1 MILRVRSAK
10 IAAFREEQCMEIT
23 LPKRNNIK
31 ETTAADPLK
40 FYYLPVARSFYTARF
55 ADAIRLLGKRVGRLL
70 EVGCGSGIFLP
81 ELAKHCDSLFACDYH
96 SSLVLTA
103 EMLRYESVP
112 AALARA
118 DARTLPYASE
128 SMDAI
133 ICMSV
138 LEHLHDLES
147 PAEEFF
153 RILRPGGI
161 TIVGVPVAN
170 LMTEA
175 MLRLSYLSLN
185 AHLDDEH
192 VSTHRDVLGTFSRK
206 FLAEEVR
213 KIPRVL
219 PEQVSMYSTVRFR
232 KQTTSH

>member
-1 MILRVRSAK
+1 
-10 IAAFREEQCMEIT
+10 MEIT
-23 LPKRNNIK
+23 LPKRNNII

-81 ELAKHCDSLFACDYH
+81 ELAKHCDSLYACDFH
-96 SSLVLTA
+96 LRLDLTGR
-103 EMLRYESVP
+103 MLQSEAVP
-112 AALARA
+112 ASLARA
-118 DARTLPYASE
+118 DARSLPFASE

-133 ICMSV
+133 VCMSV

-147 PAEEFF
+147 PADEFF

-161 TIVGVPVAN
+161 AIIGVPVAN

-175 MLRLSYLSLN
+175 MLRLSYLSLD

-192 VSTHRDVLGTFSRK
+192 VSTHRDVLGVFGRR
-206 FLAEEVR
+206 FRAEHVLQ
-213 KIPRVL
+213 IPRLL
-219 PEQVSMYSTVRFR
+219 PEHVRMYSTVRFR
-232 KQTTSH
+232 KASTSQ

>member
-1 MILRVRSAK
+1 
-10 IAAFREEQCMEIT
+10 MEIT
-23 LPKRNNIK
+23 LPKRNNII

-81 ELAKHCDSLFACDYH
+81 ELAKHCDRLYACDFH
-96 SSLVLTA
+96 PRLDLTA
-103 EMLRYESVP
+103 RMLQSESI
-112 AALARA
+112 AASLARA
-118 DARTLPYASE
+118 DARSLPFASE

-138 LEHLHDLES
+138 LEHLHDLAS
-147 PAEEFF
+147 PAEEFY

-161 TIVGVPVAN
+161 AIVGVPVAN

-175 MLRLSYLSLN
+175 MLRLSYLSLD

-192 VSTHRDVLGTFSRK
+192 VSTHRDVLGAFGRK
-206 FLAEEVR
+206 FMAEEVR
-213 KIPRVL
+213 KIPRLL
-219 PEQVSMYSTVRFR
+219 PEHVRMYSTVRFR
-232 KQTTSH
+232 KARTAH